1 MLSSEYVCL
10 AVHSDQLLQDRTKLR
25 KMMKQLAGRRL
36 EVLDAN
42 CDMKK
47 LYDKFTELSIRVIKI
62 VECVCE
68 DEKEI
73 VKNLAILP
81 DLKKRL
87 SELKQLNNPLEG
99 NKIPTLKTKKALSR
113 FGVFNYLEYL

>member
-1 MLSSEYVCL
+1 
-10 AVHSDQLLQDRTKLR
+10 
-25 KMMKQLAGRRL
+25 MKQLAGRRL

-87 SELKQLNNPLEG
+87 SELQQLNNSLEG